1 VGVADLRAV
10 PDAGDAVSGR
20 SDADPRAV
28 ERERVLAR
36 AKGYPYAAPRGSFVL
51 LRGRVLELT
60 GLGPTDS
67 EPADALAS
75 ARIRDP
81 ATGES
86 KPLVELA
93 TENPATELDRDSLR
107 NRAPLLGYGSNRSPE
122 ALERKRALLGSGAA
136 AAIVA
141 LAARLRDFDVVYSAH
156 LSDYGT
162 VAATLASSAGAAAE
176 VHLLLLTDAQLAAVG
191 ETERRNYTFEE
202 LGGVR
207 LELDG
212 GGRLERVAAYVSR
225 HGCLAVDG
233 SEAALA
239 AVAAPGRTL
248 PTLSEPEALAL
259 AAARL
264 GHSGDLDTFVLAT
277 AADRAL
283 AGARTRELRRG
294 ALPFSWPE
302 RRPLAPPDASA
313 HSDDGSGL

>member
-1 VGVADLRAV
+1 VAVADPRAV

-20 SDADPRAV
+20 SEADSRAV

-60 GLGPTDS
+60 GLAPTDG
-67 EPADALAS
+67 EPADALAP

-81 ATGES
+81 ATRES
-86 KPLVELA
+86 KPLAELA
-93 TENPATELDRDSLR
+93 TENTATRLDRDALR
-107 NRAPLLGYGSNRSPE
+107 NRTPLLAYGSNRSPE
-122 ALERKRALLGSGAA
+122 ALERKRALLGSEAT

-141 LAARLRDFDVVYSAH
+141 IAARLYDFDVVYSAH
-156 LSDYGT
+156 LSDYGA
-162 VAATLASSAGAAAE
+162 VAATLAPSAGAAAE
-176 VHLLLLTDAQLAAVG
+176 VHVLLLTDPQLAAIG

-225 HGCLAVDG
+225 HGCLAVG
-233 SEAALA
+233 GCEAALA

-294 ALPFSWPE
+294 ALPLSWPE

-313 HSDDGSGL
+313 HADDGSGL